1 MEPTIVP
8 ILSNEKAITID
19 YNLWG
24 SYIAQDLLKN
34 LPSSTYVLITDTNL
48 YDLYVPSFEK
58 AFNDVASSIK
68 AESRL
73 LTYTIPPGETSKSR
87 TTKAEVEDWMLSEER
102 DPPLDTK
109 SVLLALGG
117 GVIGDMIGF
126 VAATF
131 KRGIRFV
138 QIPTSLLAMVDSSI
152 GGKTAIDTPA
162 GKNLIGAFWQPS
174 KIYIDLNFLNTL
186 PTREFINGLAEV
198 IKTAAIS
205 TTAMSK
211 TNESKGEYETM
222 KYKFEALEANVNVLM
237 AAIKTKPEANDH
249 RLSRVRE
256 KLKDIVLGS
265 VQVKAHVVSADER
278 EGGLRNLLNFGHSIG
293 HGIEGLLTPDIL
305 HGECVA
311 IGMVL
316 EAELALHLGVLSR
329 EAVARLRN
337 CLAKYELPTSLKD
350 AVVRERSGHKHCS
363 MDQILSVM
371 AVDKKNQGKKKRIV
385 LLRGIG
391 FVHEQQ
397 ATVVADRDI
406 RNVLSSSVRIL
417 PSIPHGVKVS
427 CTPPGS
433 KSISNRAL
441 VLAALGNGECRIRNL
456 LHSVDT
462 EVMIEALKIMKC
474 ASFSSGEDSKGKY
487 LLVTGNGGNLQ
498 ASEKDLYIENAGTA
512 ARFLATVALLA
523 KPNLQSYSILTGNK
537 RMNEGRPIKD
547 LVDALRANGSSI
559 ECTGKDGHLPL
570 KIEAAEGMEG
580 GDIVLD
586 ASFSSQYVS
595 SILMAAP
602 YAKKPVTLR
611 LTGGPPISQLYIDMT
626 TAMMRKFG
634 VDVTKSTIEEH
645 AYHIPQATYR
655 NPPDYE
661 VESDASSA
669 TYPLALAAING
680 ITCIVPNVGYGSL
693 QGDAQFAVKVLKQ
706 MGCSVD
712 QTESST
718 TVTGPP
724 KGTLKPIP
732 SIDMETMTDA
742 FLTASILAAVAQGS
756 TGKSTTKITGI
767 KNQHKKECDRIE
779 AMEKELSKFGVTCRG
794 FEDGIEIDGINH
806 AELQEPAGGVH
817 CYDDHRVAMSNSVL
831 ATVAPNGAI
840 INEKDCVGKT
850 WPGWWDTMRLSFNVE
865 TEGVD
870 VESESKGKSLNSEAC
885 RKSVYLIG
893 MRGAGKTTTGK
904 WVADL
909 LDLSFV
915 DLDSQLELEAK
926 QTIPEIIEESG
937 WEGFRGQETAILKKT
952 MIETPLDNVFAC
964 GGGIVETPE
973 ARKVLIDYHKS
984 GGLVILV
991 QRNIADVMAY
1001 LQLDKSRPAYV
1012 DDMKSVWERRKDWY
1026 VQCSNY
1032 QHYSQKAPT
1041 DSLVRASKD
1050 LERFVSTITGKRR
1063 SLEKIKTK
1071 NQSFFVSLTV
1081 PDIAA
1086 ALDFLPEV
1094 VVGSDAVELRVDLL
1108 EDPQN
1113 PNAPPSV
1120 EYVANQLA
1128 ILHGSTSLPV
1138 IFTIRTQS
1146 QGGKFPDNAP
1156 LELVASIYQLA
1167 LRMGVGY
1174 LDLEIQ
1180 FPDPLLRQISRA
1192 KGHTKIIASHHDPKN
1207 TLSWEKGSWMQF
1219 YNKALLYGDIVKLV
1233 GIATSQ
1239 EDNLQLL
1246 QFKKSAESLN
1256 ETPLIAINM
1265 GLDGQLSRIQNGFLT
1280 PVSHPA
1286 LPFKAAPGQL
1296 SAAEIR
1302 SALVL
1307 HGVIKPMQ
1315 YYLFGSPI
1323 AQSKSPA
1330 MHNTLFKAT
1339 GLPHTYSLFET
1350 SEAAD
1355 LEKILKSDSF
1365 GGASVTIPLKLDIVP
1380 YLDSVS
1386 DDAKLIGA
1394 VNTIIADPSIPSTK
1408 NQGGY
1413 HLTGR
1418 NTDWQG
1424 MTRVLLA
1431 AGAQPSG
1438 EQSGLVIGG
1447 GGTAR
1452 AAIYAL
1458 HAMGYTPV
1466 YVLGRSESKIR
1477 ELVSSFPQDYNLEIL
1492 HPSEQPL
1499 KMTSVPTTAISTIP
1513 ADTPLDPDI
1522 RRFLGHWILGV
1533 NDGELRVKSD
1543 ASQGGRVTVKQVLL
1557 EMAYKPAVT
1566 DMMRMAGGGGWT
1578 TVPGLE
1584 VLAGQGW
1591 YQFEA
1596 WTGIEPLYEMLREAC
1611 GLEKLA

>member
-1 MEPTIVP
+1 M
-8 ILSNEKAITID
+8 S
-19 YNLWG
+19 
-24 SYIAQDLLKN
+24 
-34 LPSSTYVLITDTNL
+34 
-48 YDLYVPSFEK
+48 
-58 AFNDVASSIK
+58 AFY
-68 AESRL
+68 L
-73 LTYTIPPGETSKSR
+73 MLTFP
-87 TTKAEVEDWMLSEER
+87 
-102 DPPLDTK
+102 
-109 SVLLALGG
+109 
-117 GVIGDMIGF
+117 
-126 VAATF
+126 
-131 KRGIRFV
+131 
-138 QIPTSLLAMVDSSI
+138 Q
-152 GGKTAIDTPA
+152 
-162 GKNLIGAFWQPS
+162 
-174 KIYIDLNFLNTL
+174 
-186 PTREFINGLAEV
+186 
-198 IKTAAIS
+198 TAAIS

-211 TNESKGEYETM
+211 TNESMGEYETM
-222 KYKFEALEANVNVLM
+222 KHKFEALEANVNALM
-237 AAIKTKPEANDH
+237 AAIKTSPEANDR
-249 RLSRVRE
+249 RLSEVRG

-265 VQVKAHVVSADER
+265 VQVKSHVVSADER

-293 HGIEGLLTPDIL
+293 HGIEGLLTPDVL

-316 EAELALHLGVLSR
+316 EAELARHLGVLSR
-329 EAVARLRN
+329 EDVARLKK
-337 CLAKYELPTSLKD
+337 CLANYGLPTSLQDTTVQK
-350 AVVRERSGHKHCS
+350 RSGHKRCS
-363 MDQILSVM
+363 VDQILSVM

-385 LLRGIG
+385 LLSGIG

-406 RNVLSSSVRIL
+406 RDVLSSSVKIL
-417 PSIPHGVKVS
+417 PSIPKSIKVS

-441 VLAALGNGECRIRNL
+441 VLAALGKGECRLRNL

-462 EVMIEALKIMKC
+462 EVMIEALKTMKC
-474 ASFSSGEDSKGKY
+474 ASFTSGSDSKGKY
-487 LLVTGNGGNLQ
+487 LLVKGNGGNLQ

-523 KPNLQSYSILTGNK
+523 KPDSQKHSVLVGNK

-570 KIEAAEGMEG
+570 KIKAAEGMEG
-580 GDIVLD
+580 GDIELD

-602 YAKKPVTLR
+602 YAKKPITLR

-626 TAMMRKFG
+626 TAMMRKFS
-634 VDVTKSTIEEH
+634 VDVTKSATEEH
-645 AYHIPQATYR
+645 TYHIPRATYE
-655 NPPDYE
+655 NPPEYE

-669 TYPLALAAING
+669 TYPLALAAIKG
-680 ITCIVPNVGYGSL
+680 ITCVVPNVGFGSL
-693 QGDAQFAVKVLKQ
+693 QGDAQFAVKVLKR
-706 MGCSVD
+706 MGCTVD

-742 FLTASILAAVAQGS
+742 FLTASVLAAVAQGS
-756 TGKSTTKITGI
+756 TGNSTTKITGI

-779 AMEKELSKFGVTCRG
+779 AMEKELAKFGVTCRG
-794 FEDGIEIDGINH
+794 FEDGIEIDGINY
-806 AELQEPAGGVH
+806 AELKEPTGGIH

-831 ATVAPNGAI
+831 ATVAPRGAVI
-840 INEKDCVGKT
+840 TERECVGKT
-850 WPGWWDTMRLSFNVE
+850 WPGWWDTLRLSFGVE
-865 TEGVD
+865 MEGVE
-870 VESESKGKSLNSEAC
+870 VESPSEGKSEFIETSS
-885 RKSVYLIG
+885 RSIYLIG

-904 WVADL
+904 LVADL
-909 LDLSFV
+909 LGLSFI

-926 QTIPEIIEESG
+926 QTIPEMIKELG
-937 WEGFRGQETAILKKT
+937 WEGFRERETALLKKT
-952 MIETPLDNVFAC
+952 MKEKPIDHVFAC
-964 GGGIVETPE
+964 GGGIVEVPE
-973 ARKVLIDYHKS
+973 GRKVLIDFHRS
-984 GGLVILV
+984 GGLVLLV
-991 QRNIADVMAY
+991 QRDIDDVISY

-1012 DDMKSVWERRKDWY
+1012 DDIRGVWERRKDWY
-1026 VQCSNY
+1026 QQCSNY

-1041 DSLVRASKD
+1041 NSLARASRD
-1050 LERFVSTITGKRR
+1050 LERFISTVTGKRAF
-1063 SLEKIKTK
+1063 LEKIKAK
-1071 NQSFFVSLTV
+1071 DQSFFVSLTV

-1128 ILHGSTSLPV
+1128 TLYESTSLPV

-1156 LELVASIYQLA
+1156 LELVASIYHLA
-1167 LRMGVGY
+1167 LRMGVEF

-1180 FPDPLLRQISRA
+1180 FPDPLLREISGA
-1192 KGHTKIIASHHDPKN
+1192 KGRTKIIASHHDPKN
-1207 TLSWEKGSWMQF
+1207 TLSWGNGSWMQF

-1233 GIATSQ
+1233 GVAASQ

-1246 QFKKSAESLN
+1246 QFKKSAETGHK
-1256 ETPLIAINM
+1256 TPMIAINM
-1265 GLDGQLSRIQNGFLT
+1265 GIDGQLSRIQNSFLT

-1302 SALVL
+1302 SALAL
-1307 HGVIKPMQ
+1307 HGTIKPMQ

-1323 AQSKSPA
+1323 THSKSPA
-1330 MHNTLFKAT
+1330 MHNKLFKAT

-1350 SEAAD
+1350 TKAAD
-1355 LEKILKSDSF
+1355 LETTLRSDSF
-1365 GGASVTIPLKLDIVP
+1365 GGASVTIPLKLDILP
-1380 YLDSVS
+1380 YLDAVS
-1386 DDAKLIGA
+1386 EDARLIGA
-1394 VNTIIADPSIPSTK
+1394 VNTIIANPSLPSSTTNK
-1408 NQGGY
+1408 SGSGH
-1413 HLTGR
+1413 HLMGR

-1424 MTRVLLA
+1424 MRRVLLN
-1431 AGAQPSG
+1431 AGAQPSAAP
-1438 EQSGLVIGG
+1438 QSGLVIGG

-1458 HAMGYTPV
+1458 HAMGYAPI
-1466 YVLGRSESKIR
+1466 YVLGRSKPKIQS
-1477 ELVSSFPQDYNLEIL
+1477 LVASFPEPFNLETL

-1499 KMTSVPTTAISTIP
+1499 KMTSVPTAIISTIP
-1513 ADTPLDPDI
+1513 ANDPIDPSI
-1522 RRFLGHWILGV
+1522 KTFLSHWLFGV
-1533 NDGELRVKSD
+1533 NDDGVVRISKSKEGAQKD
-1543 ASQGGRVTVKQVLL
+1543 REVTMKVKQILL

-1566 DMMRMAGGGGWT
+1566 EIMEMASEAGWT
-1578 TVPGLE
+1578 AVAGLE
-1584 VLAGQGW
+1584 VLAGQGC

-1596 WTGIEPLYEMLREAC
+1596 WTGIEPLFEMAREAC
-1611 GLEKLA
+1611 GLVGRVE

>member
-1 MEPTIVP
+1 MGPTVVP
-8 ILSNEKAITID
+8 ILGKENAITID

-24 SYIAQDLLKN
+24 SYIARDLLKN
-34 LPSSTYVLITDTNL
+34 VSSSTYVLITDTNL
-48 YDLYVPSFEK
+48 RDLYVPSFEK
-58 AFNDVASSIK
+58 AFNHVASSMK

-138 QIPTSLLAMVDSSI
+138 QIPTTLLAMVDSSI

-162 GKNLIGAFWQPS
+162 GKNLIGAFWQPAR
-174 KIYIDLNFLNTL
+174 IYIDLNFLNTL

-205 TTAMSK
+205 TTAMSR
-211 TNESKGEYETM
+211 TNESRGEYETM

-237 AAIKTKPEANDH
+237 AAIKSTPEAGDD
-249 RLSRVRE
+249 RLSKVRE
-256 KLKDIVLGS
+256 NLKDIVLGS

-293 HGIEGLLTPDIL
+293 HGIEGILTPEVL

-316 EAELALHLGVLSR
+316 EAELALHLGVLTR

-337 CLAKYELPTSLKD
+337 CLSNYGLPTSLND
-350 AVVRERSGHKHCS
+350 AVVRERSGHKRCS
-363 MDQILSVM
+363 VDRILSVM

-406 RNVLSSSVRIL
+406 RDVLSTSVRVM
-417 PSIPHGVKVS
+417 PSIPKGIKVS

-441 VLAALGNGECRIRNL
+441 VLAALGKGECRIRNL

-462 EVMIEALKIMKC
+462 EVMIGALKTMNC
-474 ASFSSGEDSKGKY
+474 ASFSSGKDDKGQY

-498 ASEKDLYIENAGTA
+498 ASEEDLYIENAGTA
-512 ARFLATVALLA
+512 ARFLATVGLLA
-523 KPNLQSYSILTGNK
+523 KPDRQAYSVLTGNK

-580 GDIVLD
+580 GDIELD

-602 YAKKPVTLR
+602 YAKKSITLR

-634 VDVTKSTIEEH
+634 IDVTKSTTQEH
-645 AYHIPQATYR
+645 TYHIPQAIYQ

-693 QGDAQFAVKVLKQ
+693 QGDAQFAVKVLKP
-706 MGCSVD
+706 MGCTVY

-742 FLTASILAAVAQGS
+742 FLTASVLAAVAQDS
-756 TGKSTTKITGI
+756 TGNSTTKITGI

-779 AMEKELSKFGVTCRG
+779 AMEKELAKFGVTCRG
-794 FEDGIEIDGINH
+794 LEDGIEIDGINY

-831 ATVAPNGAI
+831 ATIAPHGAVI
-840 INEKDCVGKT
+840 TEKDCVGKT
-850 WPGWWDTMRLSFNVE
+850 WPGWWETLRLSFNVE
-865 TEGVD
+865 MQGVD
-870 VESESKGKSLNSEAC
+870 VERQSRGKLPYSENR

-909 LDLSFV
+909 LDMSFI
-915 DLDSQLELEAK
+915 DLDTQLELEAK
-926 QTIPEIIEESG
+926 QTIPEMIKESG
-937 WEGFRGQETAILKKT
+937 WDGFREQEFTLLKRT
-952 MIETPLDNVFAC
+952 MNEKPIDHVFAC
-964 GGGIVETPE
+964 GGGVVETPA
-973 ARKVLIDYHKS
+973 ARKVLIDFHQS

-991 QRNIADVMAY
+991 QRNIEDVIAY

-1012 DDMKSVWERRKDWY
+1012 DDMRSVWERRRDWY

-1032 QHYSQKAPT
+1032 QHYSQKAPSA
-1041 DSLVRASKD
+1041 SLARASKD
-1050 LERFVSTITGKRR
+1050 LERFIGIVTGKRR
-1063 SLEKIKTK
+1063 SLEKINTK
-1071 NQSFFVSLTV
+1071 DQSFFVSLTV

-1086 ALDFLPEV
+1086 ALNFLPEV

-1156 LELVASIYQLA
+1156 LELVASMYHLA
-1167 LRMGVGY
+1167 LRMGVEF

-1180 FPDPLLRQISRA
+1180 FPDPLLRQISKA
-1192 KGHTKIIASHHDPKN
+1192 KGYTNIIASHHDPKN
-1207 TLSWEKGSWMQF
+1207 ILSWENGSWMQF
-1219 YNKALLYGDIVKLV
+1219 YNKALLYGDVVKLV
-1233 GIATSQ
+1233 GVATSQ
-1239 EDNLQLL
+1239 KDNSRLVKFKESA
-1246 QFKKSAESLN
+1246 QFWH

-1302 SALVL
+1302 SALAL

-1339 GLPHTYSLFET
+1339 GLPHMYSLFET
-1350 SEAAD
+1350 SKAAD
-1355 LEKILKSDSF
+1355 LERVLQSGSF

-1394 VNTIIADPSIPSTK
+1394 VNTIIADPSTPSTK
-1408 NQGGY
+1408 NQGGH

-1424 MTRVLLA
+1424 MTRVLLN

-1438 EQSGLVIGG
+1438 RQSGLVIGG

-1458 HAMGYTPV
+1458 HAMGYAPV
-1466 YVLGRSESKIR
+1466 YVLGRSEAKIR
-1477 ELVSSFPQDYNLEIL
+1477 ELVSGFPDEYSLEVL
-1492 HPSEQPL
+1492 HPSERPL
-1499 KMTSVPTTAISTIP
+1499 TMTPVPSTVISTIP
-1513 ADTPLDPDI
+1513 ADRAVDPAVKE
-1522 RRFLGHWILGV
+1522 FLGRWLFGADGGESKV
-1533 NDGELRVKSD
+1533 KGGGGELTAR
-1543 ASQGGRVTVKQVLL
+1543 QILL
-1557 EMAYKPAVT
+1557 EMAYRPAVT
-1566 DMMRMAGGGGWT
+1566 EAMAMAGEAGWR

-1596 WTGIEPLYEMLREAC
+1596 WTGIEPLYDMLREAC
-1611 GLEKLA
+1611 GLERLT

>member
-1 MEPTIVP
+1 MIFVFM
-8 ILSNEKAITID
+8 
-19 YNLWG
+19 
-24 SYIAQDLLKN
+24 
-34 LPSSTYVLITDTNL
+34 LII
-48 YDLYVPSFEK
+48 S
-58 AFNDVASSIK
+58 
-68 AESRL
+68 
-73 LTYTIPPGETSKSR
+73 
-87 TTKAEVEDWMLSEER
+87 
-102 DPPLDTK
+102 
-109 SVLLALGG
+109 
-117 GVIGDMIGF
+117 
-126 VAATF
+126 
-131 KRGIRFV
+131 
-138 QIPTSLLAMVDSSI
+138 Q
-152 GGKTAIDTPA
+152 
-162 GKNLIGAFWQPS
+162 
-174 KIYIDLNFLNTL
+174 
-186 PTREFINGLAEV
+186 
-198 IKTAAIS
+198 TAAIS

-222 KYKFEALEANVNVLM
+222 KNKFEALEANVNVIM

-249 RLSRVRE
+249 RLSKVRDI
-256 KLKDIVLGS
+256 LKDIVLGS

-293 HGIEGLLTPDIL
+293 HGIEGLLTPDVL

-337 CLAKYELPTSLKD
+337 CLANYGLPTSLKD

-363 MDQILSVM
+363 VDQILSVM

-385 LLRGIG
+385 LLRGVG
-391 FVHEQQ
+391 FVYEQQ
-397 ATVVADRDI
+397 ATVVADRDL
-406 RNVLSSSVRIL
+406 RDVLSPSVRIL
-417 PSIPHGVKVS
+417 PSIHKDIKVS

-441 VLAALGNGECRIRNL
+441 VLAALGKGECRIRNL

-462 EVMIEALKIMKC
+462 EVMIKALKTMNC
-474 ASFSSGEDSKGKY
+474 ASFSSGNDGKGEY

-512 ARFLATVALLA
+512 ARFLATVAILA
-523 KPNLQSYSILTGNK
+523 KPNPRAYSILTGNK
-537 RMNEGRPIKD
+537 RMNDGRPIKD
-547 LVDALRANGSSI
+547 LVEALRANGSSI

-580 GDIVLD
+580 GDIELD

-595 SILMAAP
+595 SILMASP

-626 TAMMRKFG
+626 TNMMRKFG
-634 VDVTKSTIEEH
+634 VGVTKSTTEEH
-645 AYHIPQATYR
+645 AYRIPQATYQ
-655 NPPDYE
+655 NPREYE

-669 TYPLALAAING
+669 TYPLAIAAING
-680 ITCIVPNVGYGSL
+680 TTCVVPNIGSDSM
-693 QGDAQFAVKVLKQ
+693 QGDAQFAVRVLQQ

-732 SIDMETMTDA
+732 TIDMETMTDA
-742 FLTASILAAVAQGS
+742 FLTASVLAAVAQDS
-756 TGKSTTKITGI
+756 KGKSTTKITGI
-767 KNQHKKECDRIE
+767 QNQHKKECDRIE
-779 AMEKELSKFGVTCRG
+779 AMEKELAKFGVNCRG
-794 FEDGIEIDGINH
+794 FEDGIEIDGMNY
-806 AELQEPAGGVH
+806 AELQDPIDGIH

-831 ATVAPNGAI
+831 ATVAPLGAVI
-840 INEKDCVGKT
+840 TERECVGKT
-850 WPGWWDTMRLSFNVE
+850 WPGWWDTLRLSFNVKM
-865 TEGVD
+865 EGVD
-870 VESESKGKSLNSEAC
+870 VESQLGGKSPCSEAG
-885 RKSVYLIG
+885 RKSIYLIG

-904 WVADL
+904 WVAAL

-915 DLDSQLELEAK
+915 DLDSQLEMEAK
-926 QTIPEIIEESG
+926 QTIPEMIEESG
-937 WEGFRGQETAILKKT
+937 WEGFRGQETVILQRT
-952 MIETPLDNVFAC
+952 MRGKPMDHVFAC

-973 ARKVLIDYHKS
+973 ARKVLTDYHKS
-984 GGLVILV
+984 GGLVVLV
-991 QRNIADVMAY
+991 QRDIEDVIAY
-1001 LQLDKSRPAYV
+1001 LQLDKLRPAYV
-1012 DDMKSVWERRKDWY
+1012 DDMRSVWERRKDWY

-1041 DSLVRASKD
+1041 DSLARASKD
-1050 LERFVSTITGKRR
+1050 LERFIGSITGKRR

-1071 NQSFFVSLTV
+1071 DQSFFVSLTV
-1081 PDIAA
+1081 PDINA
-1086 ALDFLPEV
+1086 ALDFLPRV

-1108 EDPQN
+1108 EESHN

-1120 EYVANQLA
+1120 EYIANQLA
-1128 ILHGSTSLPV
+1128 ILHGSTSQPV

-1156 LELVASIYQLA
+1156 LELVVSIYLLA
-1167 LRMGVGY
+1167 LRMGVDF

-1180 FPDPLLRQISRA
+1180 FPDPLLRQISAA

-1207 TLSWEKGSWMQF
+1207 TLSWENGSWMQF

-1233 GIATSQ
+1233 GVATSQ
-1239 EDNLQLL
+1239 EDNFQLL
-1246 QFKKSAESLN
+1246 QFKKMAGSRH

-1307 HGVIKPMQ
+1307 HGAIKPMQ

-1323 AQSKSPA
+1323 AKSKSPA
-1330 MHNTLFKAT
+1330 MHNALFKAT

-1350 SEAAD
+1350 TNAAD
-1355 LEKILKSDSF
+1355 LKKILQSDSF
-1365 GGASVTIPLKLDIVP
+1365 GGASVTIPLKLDSMP

-1386 DDAKLIGA
+1386 DDATLIGA
-1394 VNTIIADPSIPSTK
+1394 VNTIIADPSMQSTK
-1408 NQGGY
+1408 IQGGH

-1424 MTRVLLA
+1424 MTRVLLN
-1431 AGAQPSG
+1431 AGARPSDQ
-1438 EQSGLVIGG
+1438 QSGLVIGG

-1458 HAMGYTPV
+1458 HAMGYTPI
-1466 YVLGRSESKIR
+1466 YVLGRSKSKIR
-1477 ELVSSFPQDYNLEIL
+1477 ALISSFPADYNLEIL
-1492 HPSEQPL
+1492 HPSKQPL
-1499 KMTSVPTTAISTIP
+1499 KMTDVPTAAISTIP
-1513 ADTPLDPDI
+1513 ADKPIDPDI
-1522 RRFLGHWILGV
+1522 KKFLGHWVFGV
-1533 NDGELRVKSD
+1533 NSGELKVTSD
-1543 ASQGGRVTVKQVLL
+1543 ASRGGNMTVKQILL
-1557 EMAYKPAVT
+1557 EMAYKPTVT
-1566 DMMRMAGGGGWT
+1566 DMMEMAGEGGWAT
-1578 TVPGLE
+1578 IPGLE

>member
-1 MEPTIVP
+1 
-8 ILSNEKAITID
+8 
-19 YNLWG
+19 
-24 SYIAQDLLKN
+24 
-34 LPSSTYVLITDTNL
+34 
-48 YDLYVPSFEK
+48 
-58 AFNDVASSIK
+58 
-68 AESRL
+68 
-73 LTYTIPPGETSKSR
+73 
-87 TTKAEVEDWMLSEER
+87 
-102 DPPLDTK
+102 
-109 SVLLALGG
+109 
-117 GVIGDMIGF
+117 
-126 VAATF
+126 
-131 KRGIRFV
+131 
-138 QIPTSLLAMVDSSI
+138 
-152 GGKTAIDTPA
+152 
-162 GKNLIGAFWQPS
+162 
-174 KIYIDLNFLNTL
+174 
-186 PTREFINGLAEV
+186 
-198 IKTAAIS
+198 
-205 TTAMSK
+205 MSK

-222 KYKFEALEANVNVLM
+222 KYKFEALEANANEIM
-237 AAIKTKPEANDH
+237 AAIKISPEANGP
-249 RLSRVRE
+249 RLSTIKA

-293 HGIEGLLTPDIL
+293 HGIEGLLTPDVL

-316 EAELALHLGVLSR
+316 EAELALHLGVLSGQ
-329 EAVARLRN
+329 AVVRLRN
-337 CLAKYELPTSLKD
+337 CLANYGLPTSIKD

-363 MDQILSVM
+363 VDQILSVM

-391 FVHEQQ
+391 LVHEQQ

-406 RNVLSSSVRIL
+406 RLVLSPSVRIL
-417 PSIPHGVKVS
+417 PSIPDGSNVS

-441 VLAALGNGECRIRNL
+441 VLAALAKGECRIRNL

-462 EVMIEALKIMKC
+462 EVMIGALKKMKC
-474 ASFSSGEDSKGKY
+474 ASFSSGTDSEGNY

-498 ASEKDLYIENAGTA
+498 ASETDLYIENAGTA
-512 ARFLATVALLA
+512 ARFLATVTILA
-523 KPNLQSYSILTGNK
+523 KPTSQAYSILTGNR

-559 ECTGKDGHLPL
+559 ECLGKDGHLPL
-570 KIEAAEGMEG
+570 KIAAAEGMDG
-580 GDIVLD
+580 GDIELD

-602 YAKKPVTLR
+602 YAKRPVTLR

-626 TAMMRKFG
+626 TAMMRSFG
-634 VDVTKSTIEEH
+634 VDVTKSTTEEH
-645 AYHIPQATYR
+645 TYHIPQATYR

-680 ITCIVPNVGYGSL
+680 TTCIVPNVGYGSL
-693 QGDAQFAVKVLKQ
+693 QGDAQFAVKVLKR
-706 MGCSVD
+706 MGCTVN

-724 KGTLKPIP
+724 KGNLKPIA

-742 FLTASILAAVAQGS
+742 FLTASVLAAVAHDS

-794 FEDGIEIDGINH
+794 FEDGIEIDGIKPD
-806 AELQEPAGGVH
+806 ELREPNGGIH

-831 ATVAPNGAI
+831 ATVAPHGAVI
-840 INEKDCVGKT
+840 TEKECVGKT
-850 WPGWWDTMRLSFNVE
+850 WPGWWDTLRLSFNVAMQ
-865 TEGVD
+865 GVD
-870 VESESKGKSLNSEAC
+870 VETQSRVKPRYPGMGNKSI
-885 RKSVYLIG
+885 YLIG

-915 DLDSQLELEAK
+915 DLDSQLEMEAK
-926 QTIPEIIEESG
+926 QTIPEMIKESG
-937 WEGFRGQETAILKKT
+937 WEGFRRQEIAFLKRT
-952 MIETPLDNVFAC
+952 MMEEPKDHVFAC
-964 GGGIVETPE
+964 GGGIVEIPE
-973 ARKVLIDYHKS
+973 ARKVLIDFHKS

-991 QRNIADVMAY
+991 QRNIEDVIAY

-1012 DDMKSVWERRKDWY
+1012 DDMRSVWERRKSWY
-1026 VQCSNY
+1026 VECSNY
-1032 QHYSQKAPT
+1032 QHYSQKTST
-1041 DSLVRASKD
+1041 DSLAQVSKD
-1050 LERFVSTITGKRR
+1050 LERFIGTITGKRR
-1063 SLEKIKTK
+1063 ALEKIKTK
-1071 NQSFFVSLTV
+1071 AHTFFVSLTV
-1081 PDIAA
+1081 SDIAA
-1086 ALDFLPEV
+1086 ASDFLPEV

-1113 PNAPPSV
+1113 PNAPPSI

-1138 IFTIRTQS
+1138 IYTIRTQG

-1156 LELVASIYQLA
+1156 LELVASLYMLA
-1167 LRMGVGY
+1167 LRMGVEF

-1180 FPDPLLRQISRA
+1180 FPDSILRQISTA

-1207 TLSWEKGSWMQF
+1207 ILSWENGSWMKF

-1233 GIATSQ
+1233 GVATSQ

-1246 QFKKSAESLN
+1246 QFRKSAKSN
-1256 ETPLIAINM
+1256 HETPLIAIDM
-1265 GLDGQLSRIQNGFLT
+1265 GLDGQLSRIQNAFLT

-1302 SALVL
+1302 SALAL
-1307 HGVIKPMQ
+1307 HGAIKPMQ

-1330 MHNTLFKAT
+1330 MHNTLFKVT

-1350 SEAAD
+1350 SKAAD
-1355 LEKILKSDSF
+1355 LDQILQSASF

-1380 YLDSVS
+1380 RLDSIS

-1394 VNTIIADPSIPSTK
+1394 VNTIIADPSTPSSK
-1408 NQGGY
+1408 NQGGQ

-1424 MTRVLLA
+1424 MTRVLLN
-1431 AGAQPSG
+1431 AGAQPSAQ
-1438 EQSGLVIGG
+1438 QSGIVIGG

-1458 HAMGYTPV
+1458 HAMGYTPI
-1466 YVLGRSESKIR
+1466 YVLGRSKPKIQQ
-1477 ELVSSFPQDYNLEIL
+1477 LASSFPEDYNVEVL

-1499 KMTSVPTTAISTIP
+1499 KMTSVPAAAISTIP
-1513 ADTPLDPDI
+1513 ADKPIDPAVK
-1522 RRFLGHWILGV
+1522 RFLDHWLFGV
-1533 NDGELRVKSD
+1533 NDGELRVEGDGSR
-1543 ASQGGRVTVKQVLL
+1543 GGKMAVKQILL

-1566 DMMRMAGGGGWT
+1566 DMMEMAAGGGWT
-1578 TVPGLE
+1578 TIPGLE

-1596 WTGIEPLYEMLREAC
+1596 WTGIEPLYEMVREAC
-1611 GLEKLA
+1611 GLEKLT

>member
-1 MEPTIVP
+1 M
-8 ILSNEKAITID
+8 
-19 YNLWG
+19 
-24 SYIAQDLLKN
+24 
-34 LPSSTYVLITDTNL
+34 
-48 YDLYVPSFEK
+48 
-58 AFNDVASSIK
+58 
-68 AESRL
+68 
-73 LTYTIPPGETSKSR
+73 LTT
-87 TTKAEVEDWMLSEER
+87 
-102 DPPLDTK
+102 
-109 SVLLALGG
+109 
-117 GVIGDMIGF
+117 
-126 VAATF
+126 
-131 KRGIRFV
+131 
-138 QIPTSLLAMVDSSI
+138 
-152 GGKTAIDTPA
+152 
-162 GKNLIGAFWQPS
+162 WQ
-174 KIYIDLNFLNTL
+174 
-186 PTREFINGLAEV
+186 
-198 IKTAAIS
+198 TAAIS

-237 AAIKTKPEANDH
+237 AAIKTNPEANDH
-249 RLSRVRE
+249 RLSKVRE
-256 KLKDIVLGS
+256 ILKDIVLGS

-293 HGIEGLLTPDIL
+293 HGIEGLLTPDVL

-316 EAELALHLGVLSR
+316 EAELAMHLGVLGR
-329 EAVARLRN
+329 EDVARLRK
-337 CLAKYELPTSLKD
+337 CLANYGLPTSLKD
-350 AVVRERSGHKHCS
+350 PIVRERSGHKRCS
-363 MDQILSVM
+363 VDQILSVM

-385 LLRGIG
+385 LLSGIG

-406 RNVLSSSVRIL
+406 RDVLSPSVKIL
-417 PSIPHGVKVS
+417 PSIPKGMKVS

-441 VLAALGNGECRIRNL
+441 VLAALGMGECRIRNL

-462 EVMIEALKIMKC
+462 EVMIEALKTMTC
-474 ASFSSGEDSKGKY
+474 ASFSSGKDSKGKY

-512 ARFLATVALLA
+512 ARFLATVAILA
-523 KPNLQSYSILTGNK
+523 KPDSQAYSVLIGNK

-570 KIEAAEGMEG
+570 KIKAAEGMEG
-580 GDIVLD
+580 GDIELD

-634 VDVTKSTIEEH
+634 VDVTKSATEEH
-645 AYHIPQATYR
+645 TYHIPQATYQ

-661 VESDASSA
+661 IESDASSA

-680 ITCIVPNVGYGSL
+680 VTCVVPNVGYGSL
-693 QGDAQFAVKVLKQ
+693 QGDAQFAVKVLKR
-706 MGCSVD
+706 MGCTVD

-742 FLTASILAAVAQGS
+742 FLTASVLAAVAQDS
-756 TGKSTTKITGI
+756 TGISTTKITGI

-779 AMEKELSKFGVTCRG
+779 AMEKELAKFGVTCRG
-794 FEDGIEIDGINH
+794 FADGIEIDGIDY

-817 CYDDHRVAMSNSVL
+817 CYDDHRVAMSTSVL
-831 ATVAPNGAI
+831 ATVAPHGAI
-840 INEKDCVGKT
+840 INERECVGKT
-850 WPGWWDTMRLSFNVE
+850 WPAWWDTLRLSFQVE
-865 TEGVD
+865 MEGVE
-870 VESESKGKSLNSEAC
+870 VESESRAKSQYLGTS
-885 RKSVYLIG
+885 RRSIYLIG

-904 WVADL
+904 LVADL

-915 DLDSQLELEAK
+915 DLDSLLEIEAK
-926 QTIPEIIEESG
+926 QTIPEIIKESG
-937 WEGFRGQETAILKKT
+937 WEEFRRRELAVLKKT
-952 MIETPLDNVFAC
+952 TKEKPINHVFAC
-964 GGGIVETPE
+964 GGGIVEIPE
-973 ARKVLIDYHKS
+973 ARKVLIDFHKS
-984 GGLVILV
+984 GGLVLLV
-991 QRNIADVMAY
+991 QRNIDDVIAY

-1012 DDMKSVWERRKDWY
+1012 DDMRSVWERRKDLY

-1041 DSLVRASKD
+1041 KSLARASKD
-1050 LERFVSTITGKRR
+1050 LERFIGTITGKRG
-1063 SLEKIKTK
+1063 SFEKIKTK
-1071 NQSFFVSLTV
+1071 DQSFFVSLTV

-1113 PNAPPSV
+1113 PNAPPSA

-1156 LELVASIYQLA
+1156 LELVASIYHLA
-1167 LRMGVGY
+1167 FRMGVEF

-1180 FPDPLLRQISRA
+1180 FPEPLLRQIVEA

-1207 TLSWEKGSWMQF
+1207 TLLWGNGSWMPF

-1233 GIATSQ
+1233 GVATSQ

-1246 QFKKSAESLN
+1246 QFKKSV
-1256 ETPLIAINM
+1256 ETRHKTPMIAINM
-1265 GLDGQLSRIQNGFLT
+1265 GIDGQLSRIQNGFLT

-1302 SALVL
+1302 TALAL
-1307 HGVIKPMQ
+1307 HGAIKPMQ

-1330 MHNTLFKAT
+1330 MHNMLFKAT

-1350 SEAAD
+1350 SRAAD
-1355 LEKILKSDSF
+1355 LEKTLQSDSF
-1365 GGASVTIPLKLDIVP
+1365 GGASVTIPLKLDIMP
-1380 YLDSVS
+1380 YLDSIS
-1386 DDAKLIGA
+1386 EDAKLIGA
-1394 VNTIIADPSIPSTK
+1394 VNTIIANPSLLSTK
-1408 NQGGY
+1408 NKGGH

-1424 MTRVLLA
+1424 MTRVLLN
-1431 AGAQPSG
+1431 AGAQPSDQ
-1438 EQSGLVIGG
+1438 QSGLVIGG

-1466 YVLGRSESKIR
+1466 YVLGRSKFKIQ
-1477 ELVSSFPQDYNLEIL
+1477 EMVSSFPNDYNLEIL
-1492 HPSEQPL
+1492 HPSEQPPN
-1499 KMTSVPTTAISTIP
+1499 MNTVPSAAISTIP
-1513 ADTPLDPDI
+1513 ADKPMDPDI
-1522 RRFLGHWILGV
+1522 KSFLHAWLFIVNNGV
-1533 NDGELRVKSD
+1533 LKVRGQGSQ
-1543 ASQGGRVTVKQVLL
+1543 QGGGGMMTVKQILL

-1566 DMMRMAGGGGWT
+1566 DMMEMAGEAGWT
-1578 TVPGLE
+1578 TIAGLE

-1611 GLEKLA
+1611 GLRRST